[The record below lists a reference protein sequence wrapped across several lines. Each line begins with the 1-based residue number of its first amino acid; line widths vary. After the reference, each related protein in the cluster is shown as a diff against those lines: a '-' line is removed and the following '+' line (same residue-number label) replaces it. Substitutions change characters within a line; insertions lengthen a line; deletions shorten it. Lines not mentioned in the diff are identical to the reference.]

1 MKDLHSKFKDSGIDI
16 GLTFT
21 APSSYWYMRWFDLS
35 GMLKYADW
43 MNFVSKTDDVSYS
56 KEIEWTD
63 LHR

>member
-1 MKDLHSKFKDSGIDI
+1 MKDLRSKFKDSDRDL

-43 MNFVSKTDDVSYS
+43 VNFVSAKDSV
-56 KEIEWTD
+56 
-63 LHR
+63 